1 MRNVAQLVL
10 IVSVLAMPPAFAAA
24 PTPAEA
30 AAPKPLPSKVEAFL
44 KECETLRRG
53 AILRLEHELRGI
65 RSSGA
70 SRTNAARIKRLEE
83 ELVLLK
89 SSRGPVVPQLRFP
102 PKVGDIGRL
111 PQLNCHVE
119 QIVTDQEMVVRCSF
133 PLVVGYVSKFSAHGQ
148 KMSQPVR
155 VVLRGFPTGEVR
167 EGGEMP
173 STAVFEVVGKET
185 FQTSDGGSSALLVLK
200 EFDMHL
206 VEAYFP
212 GPK

>member
-1 MRNVAQLVL
+1 MMRNIAQLVL
-10 IVSVLAMPPAFAAA
+10 IVSVLALPRAFAAA

-30 AAPKPLPSKVEAFL
+30 ATKPVPLKVETFL

-53 AILRLEHELRGI
+53 AILRLEHELRGL
-65 RSSGA
+65 RSSGT

-89 SSRGPVVPQLRFP
+89 SNRGPVVPQLRFP

-133 PLVVGYVSKFSAHGQ
+133 PLVVGYVSNFAAHGQ
-148 KMSQPVR
+148 KMSQPLR
-155 VVLRGFPTGEVR
+155 VVLRGLPTADVR

-200 EFDMHL
+200 EFDMHS
-206 VEAYFP
+206 VEAFFP